1 MFKLVLHVDTADDRL
16 GVAARNAANALK
28 ALAGAPAS
36 IVLVANGPAVQLL
49 GKANPD
55 YAAPLAN
62 LMGQGVRVRACGN
75 SMSDFSL
82 FPDFLAPGCEVVPAA
97 IVELVRLQAEGY
109 AYVKP

>member
-1 MFKLVLHVDTADDRL
+1 MFKLLLHVDTADDRL
-16 GVAARNAANALK
+16 AVAARNAANALK

-55 YAAPLAN
+55 HAATLSNLLA
-62 LMGQGVRVRACGN
+62 QGVSVRACAN
-75 SMSDFSL
+75 SLNDFSL
-82 FPDFLAPGCEVVPAA
+82 FPDFLVPGCEVVPAA
-97 IVELVRLQAEGY
+97 IVELVRLQGEGY